1 MKKRVIKISLILCI
15 AVGFVIGYIFYHF
28 MWDTQSVK
36 KGEFLR
42 AIESPQGNYVAN
54 IYHGTG
60 GATVDFSTIV
70 EIEKRDSKEKK
81 IIYFQ
86 YHCEDVKVK
95 WLSEKC
101 IEIENK
107 KMNILK
113 DVYDYR
119 HE

>member
-81 IIYFQ
+81 REEGY
-86 YHCEDVKVK
+86 
-95 WLSEKC
+95 L
-101 IEIENK
+101 
-107 KMNILK
+107 
-113 DVYDYR
+113 
-119 HE
+119 